1 MKDNKIKFI
10 GISGKIGSG
19 KDTSALELRTI
30 INNHFKNEVIKPDV
44 YIRYFADP
52 LKEITSILSGVEINK
67 LYTQEGKNIYV
78 ESFEMTT
85 GEMLQKI
92 GTDVMRNHFDND
104 IWIKALLNNYYTYP
118 KNTIFILPDV
128 RFENE
133 YNLVNENGIMI
144 RINGDPAL
152 VRANSNRDLNHI
164 SETALDN
171 ADFEYVINNNGTL
184 TELIEKLEEIF
195 SEIKSDLI

>member
-1 MKDNKIKFI
+1 
-10 GISGKIGSG
+10 
-19 KDTSALELRTI
+19 
-30 INNHFKNEVIKPDV
+30 
-44 YIRYFADP
+44 
-52 LKEITSILSGVEINK
+52 
-67 LYTQEGKNIYV
+67 
-78 ESFEMTT
+78 
-85 GEMLQKI
+85 
-92 GTDVMRNHFDND
+92 MRNHFDND

>member
-30 INNHFKNEVIKPDV
+30 INNHFKNEVIKPEI
-44 YIRYFADP
+44 YIRYFADT

-78 ESFEMTT
+78 DSFEMTT
-85 GEMLQKI
+85 GEMLQKL
-92 GTDVMRNHFDND
+92 GTDVMRNHFDTD
-104 IWIKALLNNYYTYP
+104 VWIKALLNNYYTYP

-184 TELIEKLEEIF
+184 TELREKLEQIF